1 MKYILA
7 LALSLSFL
15 TAAQDSTGTD
25 GSDHGNNFGD
35 HTGSNAP
42 MIDFMNSADW
52 SFFLDKLSISFKVCT
67 CPKGDGPLP
76 VGFAATLIEPLLG
89 FSSSNQPMHLV
100 GLGME
105 LDSDVL
111 SKRGTSR
118 SDLSGAAGEGDTSGF
133 RQANIVTF
141 PILALIAAALPD
153 IVCFDRNS
161 EITANYI
168 SDVDPLYNNEILSN
182 STNSAKPTSRAF
194 FTNMVADMAC
204 VADCTSATAGYPL
217 NSLYFCDGCRG
228 NMGSSDTG
236 WTRLG
241 DPIENSE
248 MIALRQIASQHETL
262 RLFKTSN
269 ASMTFTG
276 GNELPDTM
284 CGDKMFPMLL
294 KSQYYIQLAYGS
306 AKRFG
311 AMRFHYDFKSTP
323 ADKDAF
329 FFWIWRQRDFCA
341 GATKC

>member
-1 MKYILA
+1 MKKYIFA
-7 LALSLSFL
+7 MFLSASLL
-15 TAAQDSTGTD
+15 IAAQDSSGTD
-25 GSDHGNNFGD
+25 SNDYGNNFGD
-35 HTGSNAP
+35 HEGSKAP

-52 SFFLDKLSISFKVCT
+52 DLFFDKFAITFEVCT
-67 CPKGDGPLP
+67 CENGGLSPIGVK
-76 VGFAATLIEPLLG
+76 ATIVEPLIG

-105 LDSDVL
+105 LESDIL
-111 SKRGTSR
+111 AKRGTSR
-118 SDLSGAAGEGDTSGF
+118 GKGERGSNTSAF
-133 RQANIVTF
+133 RQSNIVTF
-141 PILALIAAALPD
+141 PILAIIAAALPD
-153 IVCFDRNS
+153 IICFDRNS
-161 EITANYI
+161 EITANFL
-168 SDVDPLYNNEILSN
+168 SDVDPVYNSEILSN
-182 STNSAKPTSRAF
+182 SVNTAKPTSRVF
-194 FTNMVADMAC
+194 FANPIADMAC
-204 VADCTSATAGYPL
+204 MADCVSSTAGFPM
-217 NSLYFCDGCRG
+217 NSLYFCNGCRG
-228 NMGSSDTG
+228 NIGTHDTG
-236 WTRLG
+236 WTKML

-248 MIALRQIASQHETL
+248 MIALRQLALQHETF

-323 ADKDAF
+323 LDKDAF

-341 GATKC
+341 GATRC